1 MTRLARLGLL
11 VLLLLPLS
19 LSAQDRRAMTT
30 DDGLDMVRVGDAMIS
45 PDGAWV
51 FYSLSELDW
60 EENEREETYY
70 MVSAEGGD
78 PFPFI
83 GEEGG
88 SSFEFSPRGT
98 YLSFTRSVDGDRQL
112 FLMRTAGGE
121 AIQLTDHEESVGRYV
136 WADDESR
143 IYFTADD
150 PRDPEVEKEIEN
162 GADAIFVDEGPNGQ
176 GVDRWNDFW
185 WVEVGMPA
193 DPVEPTRLT
202 EEEHIVGSFDVSPD
216 GRRIVYTRRTENRR
230 NQGNLSEIHLL
241 DVATGEDRALTA
253 NAAPEGSPTF
263 SPDGTR
269 IAFEAP
275 DDEEWEL
282 RNDKIWVMDAEGG
295 EPRQIT
301 GDFVGS
307 IRGWWWAPDGASI
320 VFNGLQRTDANVYR
334 VSVGSG
340 AVEQLT
346 DRTGTVG
353 VADLSADHGRMVY
366 TFDDFD
372 TPPDLWTGTLD
383 DRAATRLTEA
393 NPELTSQVAFGQ
405 GSVIRWE
412 SADGMEIE
420 GLLMT
425 PAGWDGAEDLPLLLH
440 IHGGPAGVF
449 PTCAAP
455 AATPTSCCGATC
467 ATSGAVTTRT
477 S

>member
-202 EEEHIVGSFDVSPD
+202 EEQHIVGSFDVSPD

-282 RNDKIWVMDAEGG
+282 RNDKIWVMGAEGG
-295 EPRQIT
+295 EPRT
-301 GDFVGS
+301 ARPSSSTDS
-307 IRGWWWAPDGASI
+307 SAPTPTCTACRWPRARWS
-320 VFNGLQRTDANVYR
+320 
-334 VSVGSG
+334 SS
-340 AVEQLT
+340 
-346 DRTGTVG
+346 RTGRAPWASPTSRPTTG
-353 VADLSADHGRMVY
+353 GWS
-366 TFDDFD
+366 
-372 TPPDLWTGTLD
+372 TPSTTSTRRRTSGPARWTTAPPPASPRPTRSSPPRSPS
-383 DRAATRLTEA
+383 DRAR
-393 NPELTSQVAFGQ
+393 
-405 GSVIRWE
+405 
-412 SADGMEIE
+412 
-420 GLLMT
+420 
-425 PAGWDGAEDLPLLLH
+425 
-440 IHGGPAGVF
+440 
-449 PTCAAP
+449 
-455 AATPTSCCGATC
+455 
-467 ATSGAVTTRT
+467 
-477 S
+477 